1 MVNILILFLTDNW
14 NREHLPKAVVIMN
27 LQDGVATILAVVLAH
42 IADSYIGRFA
52 MIVFTSIAYISVCPR
67 LSLYNMIELFFY
79 IYIYIYIYI
88 IPKLRKNSI
97 RIKIEFYFS

>member
-1 MVNILILFLTDNW
+1 
-14 NREHLPKAVVIMN
+14 MN

-52 MIVFTSIAYISVCPR
+52 MIVFTGIAYISVCPR
-67 LSLYNMIELFFY
+67 LSLYNMIELLY
-79 IYIYIYIYI
+79 IYK

-97 RIKIEFYFS
+97 RIKIGFYFS

>member
-1 MVNILILFLTDNW
+1 
-14 NREHLPKAVVIMN
+14 MN

-42 IADSYIGRFA
+42 IADSYIGRFV

-67 LSLYNMIELFFY
+67 LSLYNMIELL
-79 IYIYIYIYI
+79 YIYIYI

>member
-1 MVNILILFLTDNW
+1 MANILIVFLTDNW

-52 MIVFTSIAYISVCPR
+52 MIVFTGIAYISVCPR
-67 LSLYNMIELFFY
+67 LSLYNMIELLY
-79 IYIYIYIYI
+79 IYK

-97 RIKIEFYFS
+97 RIKIGFYFS